1 MILFPFSACVL
12 PCLKDGSVCPESI
25 PSRVQVQLVALPSG
39 IRAYQD
45 ILRLTAY
52 DKEGRQLRRTHF
64 SLSNDMADEPVD
76 AVPFAVRLVRGR
88 GTVFTLKSL
97 LQQKQYRLKVRATS
111 FDEFNHALKYQTEF
125 LIFIS
130 VSQYPF

>member
-1 MILFPFSACVL
+1 MWYFSACVL
-12 PCLKDGSVCPESI
+12 PCLKDGSVCPENM
-25 PSRVQVQLVALPSG
+25 PNRVQVQLISLPSG

-52 DKEGRQLRRTHF
+52 DKDGRQLRRTHF
-64 SLSNDMADEPVD
+64 SLSSDGAEDTVD
-76 AVPFAVRLVRGR
+76 GVPFAVRLVKGR

-97 LQQKQYRLKVRATS
+97 TEAKQYRLKVRATS
-111 FDEFNHALKYQTEF
+111 YDEFNHLLKYQTEF